1 MALANRGK
9 TVFCLG
15 SDGSQQEGNDAEA
28 ARIAVA
34 QKLNVKL
41 IVDDND
47 VTISG
52 HPSQYLK
59 GFSVAQTLSGHG
71 LKVFPVQGEDID
83 SLWGAISGAVTHDGP
98 AAGKLPYKPH
108 LAPAHANI
116 PVVCKRVMAVGIPDI
131 EGTIHA
137 HDVIPVKSAEKY
149 LAGRG
154 YSNLTGVYDA
164 IKPVPNPYLY
174 IGSTKEVGGNR
185 VVFGEAVNMVLD
197 TLTKEEAAAK
207 VLVID
212 SAFLP
217 PLGLHTGLITKTM
230 FV

>member
-59 GFSVAQTLSGHG
+59 GFSVAQTLAGHG

-98 AAGKLPYKPH
+98 AAGRLPYKPH
-108 LAPAHANI
+108 LAPAHVNI
-116 PVVCKRVMAVGIPDI
+116 PVVCKRVMAVGVPDI

-174 IGSTKEVGGNR
+174 IGSTKELGANR

-197 TLTKEEAAAK
+197 TLSKEEAAAK

-212 SAFLP
+212 SAYLS
-217 PLGLHTGLITKTM
+217 PLRLHHG
-230 FV
+230 